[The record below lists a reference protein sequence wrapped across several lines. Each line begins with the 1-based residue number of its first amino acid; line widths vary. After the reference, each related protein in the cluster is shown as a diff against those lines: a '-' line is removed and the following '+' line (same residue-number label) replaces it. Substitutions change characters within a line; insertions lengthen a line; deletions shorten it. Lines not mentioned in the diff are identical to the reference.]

1 MKTRNNLNNT
11 QESILDTLDLIK
23 ETPVNSFFKQRV
35 LKQLLQ
41 EKDLKE
47 SSFVWVNPK
56 FQLATFVVLLCLNI
70 GAISLTISSTE
81 TSAKEKLSEFDS
93 FVEEYNLE
101 TINYISI
108 Q

>member
-1 MKTRNNLNNT
+1 MKTRNNPNNI

-47 SSFVWVNPK
+47 SSFVESK
-56 FQLATFVVLLCLNI
+56 
-70 GAISLTISSTE
+70 
-81 TSAKEKLSEFDS
+81 
-93 FVEEYNLE
+93 
-101 TINYISI
+101 ISI
-108 Q
+108 GNICCSTMLEYRSHLFNYFFNRNFG

>member
-1 MKTRNNLNNT
+1 MKTRNNPNNI

-47 SSFVWVNPK
+47 SQERITTK
-56 FQLATFVVLLCLNI
+56 TTMNI
-70 GAISLTISSTE
+70 QMKGIFGI
-81 TSAKEKLSEFDS
+81 
-93 FVEEYNLE
+93 
-101 TINYISI
+101 
-108 Q
+108 

>member
-1 MKTRNNLNNT
+1 
-11 QESILDTLDLIK
+11 
-23 ETPVNSFFKQRV
+23 
-35 LKQLLQ
+35 
-41 EKDLKE
+41 
-47 SSFVWVNPK
+47 VNPK

>member
-1 MKTRNNLNNT
+1 M
-11 QESILDTLDLIK
+11 ILKFMRQDKIRIMQLGDLDLKTI
-23 ETPVNSFFKQRV
+23 
-35 LKQLLQ
+35 LKKLQ

-56 FQLATFVVLLCLNI
+56 FQLAIFVVLLCLNI

>member
-1 MKTRNNLNNT
+1 MKTRNNLNNV

-35 LKQLLQ
+35 LNQLLQ
-41 EKDLKE
+41 EKDLTE

-56 FQLATFVVLLCLNI
+56 FQLATFVVLVCLNI

-101 TINYISI
+101 TINYFSI